1 MKNFKKLFAML
12 TLLTTLFQGCGSDS
26 SPPKTYSTALGE
38 GVSMVSS
45 DNDSSMAP
53 HPLTS
58 KAIGENIAAILK
70 ADLMKLNNK
79 EALSFSKETNYCDI
93 SGLIELENSGT
104 LQKIITNKSY
114 KLCKNDQNSQDGSIR
129 VNYNLADDEGKYP
142 KNIDLLVRENYTFNT
157 ITLQKDTKIQS
168 SITYNKDKSL
178 KSISFILTGV
188 IEYNYGTYTLKSLKT
203 NINF

>member
-1 MKNFKKLFAML
+1 MKNFKTLFAML
-12 TLLTTLFQGCGSDS
+12 TLITTLFQGCESDS

-38 GVSMVSS
+38 AVSMVSS
-45 DNDSSMAP
+45 DDTSMAP

-104 LQKIITNKSY
+104 LEKIITNKSY

-157 ITLQKDTKIQS
+157 ITLKKDTQIQS
-168 SITYNKDKSL
+168 SITYNDDKSL
-178 KSISFILTGV
+178 KSISLTLTGV
-188 IEYNYGTYTLKSLKT
+188 VEYNYGTYNLKNLET
-203 NINF
+203 NINL